1 MDRLRVLVVDDSPL
15 IRKLV
20 TRMIE
25 SDPDMIVAATA
36 RNGREAV
43 TKYDVQRPDV
53 VVLDVEM
60 PVMNGLEA
68 LRGIR
73 AIDPRAAVIM
83 FSTLTEH
90 GASATLQALSAGAT
104 DYVAKPA
111 RVGTGAQDAGD
122 VQAELIAKVRTAAE
136 ASRRPRR
143 GAPSVPEPRA
153 QRTGELPPAKAPE
166 APAAAPTS
174 AVPSTDPPRP
184 RVPRRERAFR
194 AIGIASST
202 GGPNA
207 LEEVIRNLPAHLP
220 VPVFIVQHMPPVF
233 TGMLARQLDDVTP
246 LHVREAAGDEVAAP
260 GEIWLAPGALHM
272 EVVPH
277 ASGGK
282 IRVFDGPREHSCRP
296 AADVLFRSLAAVF
309 GPSTLAVVLTGMGK
323 DGAEGA
329 RAIRTRGGEVWAQDE
344 ATSVVWGMPGE
355 VVRAGQADAVL
366 PLAMIAPRVTELFAR
381 AVSAAGRWR

>member
-15 IRKLV
+15 IRRLV

-43 TKYDVQRPDV
+43 TKYDVQKPDV

-60 PVMNGLEA
+60 PVMNGLQA
-68 LRGIR
+68 LREIR
-73 AIDPRAAVIM
+73 AMDPRAAVIM

-122 VQAELIAKVRTAAE
+122 VQAELIAKVRAAAE
-136 ASRRPRR
+136 AARRPRR
-143 GAPSVPEPRA
+143 GAAPATGSPP
-153 QRTGELPPAKAPE
+153 RTGDPPAVPPLT
-166 APAAAPTS
+166 PAAASRS
-174 AVPSTDPPRP
+174 AAPSTDPPRP
-184 RVPRRERAFR
+184 RVPRRDRAFR

-207 LEEVIRNLPAHLP
+207 LEQVVRNLPANLP

-233 TGMLARQLDDVTP
+233 TGMLARQLNEVTP
-246 LHVREAAGDEVAAP
+246 LHVREAAGGEVAAP

-309 GPSTLAVVLTGMGK
+309 GPSTLALVLTGMGK

-329 RAIRTRGGEVWAQDE
+329 RAIRARGGEVWVQDE

-366 PLAMIAPRVTELFAR
+366 PLPLVAPRLKDLFAH
-381 AVSAAGRWR
+381 AVPAAGR